1 MTPDRD
7 AGESV
12 LDPTG
17 TPDTTRSD
25 PAGLA
30 DLSDLSGLADLAAEV
45 AVGPV
50 PSPRPEVLARVLD
63 GLRELPAAR
72 RAPRDDREDAGAGP
86 TTMPLPRRRS

>member
-12 LDPTG
+12 LDPPG
-17 TPDTTRSD
+17 TPLAEPADL
-25 PAGLA
+25 AGL
-30 DLSDLSGLADLAAEV
+30 SGLAAEV

-72 RAPRDDREDAGAGP
+72 RPPRDGRDDADAGPA
-86 TTMPLPRRRS
+86 MPLPRRRS

>member
-12 LDPTG
+12 LDPPG
-17 TPDTTRSD
+17 TPLAEPAE
-25 PAGLA
+25 PAGL
-30 DLSDLSGLADLAAEV
+30 SGLAAEV

-50 PSPRPEVLARVLD
+50 PRPRPEVLARVLD

-72 RAPRDDREDAGAGP
+72 RPPRDGRDDADAGPA
-86 TTMPLPRRRS
+86 MPLPRRRS